1 MVLYDDDCGFCKR
14 LLSKFLA
21 WDRRGLLRPV
31 ALQDPEADRL
41 LGEMAEERKMAS
53 WHLVTP
59 DGEVRSGGAAIA
71 PLLRLLPGGAAPAWI
86 VDRIPT
92 LTDRSYRWVA
102 ANRTALSR
110 RLPRWEAGKRRAE
123 RRIESRSGQRSSSPG
138 TSAQPASPRG
148 AGDPPGEG

>member
-1 MVLYDDDCGFCKR
+1 MQPTVLYDDDCGFCKR

-21 WDRRGLLRPV
+21 WDRRGVLRPV

-41 LGEMAEERKMAS
+41 LGEMATERKMAS

-59 DGEVRSGGAAIA
+59 AGEVRSGGAAVA
-71 PLLRLLPGGAAPAWI
+71 PLLRLLPGGAAPAWL

-92 LTDRSYRWVA
+92 LTDRTYRWVA

-110 RLPRWEAGKRRAE
+110 RIPGSERARPRAQ
-123 RRIESRSGQRSSSPG
+123 RRIESRS
-138 TSAQPASPRG
+138 AN
-148 AGDPPGEG
+148 

>member
-1 MVLYDDDCGFCKR
+1 MSIREPHRPTVHRPVVLYDDDCGFCKR

-21 WDRRGLLRPV
+21 WDRRGVLRPV

-41 LGEMAEERKMAS
+41 LGEMATERKMAS

-59 DGEVRSGGAAIA
+59 DGEVRSGGAAVA
-71 PLLRLLPGGAAPAWI
+71 PLLRLLPGGGAPAWL

-102 ANRTALSR
+102 ENRTALSR
-110 RLPRWEAGKRRAE
+110 RIPGRERARPRAQ
-123 RRIESRSGQRSSSPG
+123 RRIESRSGN
-138 TSAQPASPRG
+138 
-148 AGDPPGEG
+148 

>member
-1 MVLYDDDCGFCKR
+1 MDRPIAHGPIVLYDDDCGFCKR

-21 WDRRGLLRPV
+21 WDRRGVLRPV

-41 LGEMAEERKMAS
+41 LGEMDDERKMAS

-59 DGEVRSGGAAIA
+59 DGEVRSGGAAVA
-71 PLLRLLPGGAAPAWI
+71 PLLRLLPGGGAPAWL

-102 ANRTALSR
+102 ANRATLSR
-110 RLPRWEAGKRRAE
+110 GIPGRERARGPAQ
-123 RRIESRSGQRSSSPG
+123 RRIESHSGK
-138 TSAQPASPRG
+138 
-148 AGDPPGEG
+148 